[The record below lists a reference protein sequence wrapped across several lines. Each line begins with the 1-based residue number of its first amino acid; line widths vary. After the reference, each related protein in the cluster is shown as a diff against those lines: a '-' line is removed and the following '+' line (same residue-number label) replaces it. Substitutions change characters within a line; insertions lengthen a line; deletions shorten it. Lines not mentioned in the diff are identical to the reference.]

1 MDVGC
6 SVDGDSGD
14 FVLYGKGLEGDM
26 NVLVIPARW
35 GSTRFPGKPLAEI
48 MGVPMILWVWNRCRQ
63 VAGFDRVLVATD
75 DERIAEYCH
84 SRGLN
89 YEITSSDC
97 RNGTER
103 CEEVARG
110 LQEGSLVV
118 NVQGDEP
125 LMEPAIVQRVLF
137 NLQYRPDRVWTAV
150 RKVREG
156 ELKRRDVVKCRVVD
170 GKVTEYVRDAA
181 PWAKHV
187 HVGVY
192 GYSVRKLREYA
203 ALEPSVAEIK
213 EGLEQLRW
221 REPLACVTVEYD
233 GIGVDRP
240 EDIKRVEDRLNGP
253 AAV

>member
-1 MDVGC
+1 
-6 SVDGDSGD
+6 
-14 FVLYGKGLEGDM
+14 M
-26 NVLVIPARW
+26 NVLVIPSRW

-63 VAGFDRVLVATD
+63 VAGFDRVTVATD

-125 LMEPAIVQRVLF
+125 LMEPAIVNRVLF

-150 RKVREG
+150 RGLREG
-156 ELKRRDVVKCRVVD
+156 ERESVDVVKGRECNGSVWTFERE
-170 GKVTEYVRDAA
+170 GKSYHNCA
-181 PWAKHV
+181 HI
-187 HVGVY
+187 GVY
-192 GYSVRKLREYA
+192 GYSVKRLREYA
-203 ALEPSVAEIK
+203 AK
-213 EGLEQLRW
+213 EQTQDEVDAGLEQLRW

-240 EDIKRVEDRLNGP
+240 EDIKRVEDRLNGS
-253 AAV
+253 ATI